1 MTLYDFVKKSSGA
14 IYKYLMSPI
23 IRVSLGKCGR
33 RVRFSKGRFYG
44 IQNIEIGSNVS
55 LGEGFRLFAT
65 RAKII
70 IGDDVMFGP
79 GVTVVTGDHRTDILD
94 RPMITVSDS
103 DKLPENDRDVVFE
116 GDNWVGANAIILKGV
131 TVGQGAVISAGA
143 VVTRNVPPYAIVG
156 GVPAKVIRMRGEK
169 HKEKIAHIEA
179 YEIP

>member
-1 MTLYDFVKKSSGA
+1 MTLYDFVKKSTGA
-14 IYKYLMSPI
+14 IYKFLMSPI

-55 LGEGFRLFAT
+55 LGEGFRLCAA

-116 GDNWVGANAIILKGV
+116 GDNWVGTNVIILKGI
-131 TVGQGAVISAGA
+131 TIGKGAVVSAGA
-143 VVTRNVPPYAIVG
+143 APQAERVT
-156 GVPAKVIRMRGEK
+156 
-169 HKEKIAHIEA
+169 IAAASRAESIFLSL
-179 YEIP
+179 ISLPFL

>member
-14 IYKYLMSPI
+14 IYRFLMSPI

-44 IQNIEIGSNVS
+44 IHNIEIGSNVS

-94 RPMITVSDS
+94 RPMIAVSDC

-116 GDNWVGANAIILKGV
+116 GDNWIAANAIILKGV
-131 TVGQGAVISAGA
+131 TIGKGSVVSAGS
-143 VVTRNVPPYAIVG
+143 VVVRNVPPYAIVG
-156 GVPAKVIRMRGEK
+156 GIPAKVIRMRDEK
-169 HKEKIAHIEA
+169 HEQKSVHIEA
-179 YEIP
+179 GEIS